1 MVDAWQS
8 DWFPAVGNLKCRI
21 VYEEKGITLH
31 ELLEFEDHRRDR
43 FQWQGALIYGFTYTR
58 LGNRCVQVPEPVI
71 KDMNEFLNGLS
82 KGVTI
87 IRNGTMA
94 WKK

>member
-1 MVDAWQS
+1 MVDRWQS
-8 DWFPAVGNLKCRI
+8 DWFFAPGNLKCRI
-21 VYEEKGITLH
+21 VFEEKGQNLH
-31 ELLEFEDHRRDR
+31 ELLEYEDRRRDR
-43 FQWQGALIYGFTYTR
+43 FLWQGALIYGFTYTR

-71 KDMNEFLNGLS
+71 QGMNEFLNALT

-94 WKK
+94 WRR